1 MRLEVASESWPYKVP
16 FRVSRGA
23 EAELGVIVVTLANNK
38 HTGRGEAAGVDYDGE
53 TVASMRGQVESLRAR
68 LEAGA
73 DLRSL
78 IDTLPP
84 GGARNA
90 LDCAWWDLNAKTTG
104 VSAFETAGFKTPKPI
119 VSAVTFGIDT
129 EEATRAAAEH
139 YRDWPLIKIKV
150 DGTRHLATV
159 RLVAGICRR
168 ARFIVDP
175 NQAWDC
181 KLLNELAGPL
191 QDLNVAL
198 IEQPLARGTDAT
210 LKNYSGDIP
219 LAVDESLQSSADLP
233 RIRDFYQVANVKLDK
248 TGGLTEAL
256 KTARAARELG
266 LDIMVGCMA
275 GTSLAMA
282 PGMVIGQMAAF
293 VDLDGPLLHVKD
305 REAGIQ
311 YHQGTMQLPDKR
323 LWG

>member
-1 MRLEVASESWPYKVP
+1 MRLDVKAEQWPYKVP

-23 EAELGVIVVTLANNK
+23 EAELGVIVVALTEGA
-38 HTGRGEAAGVDYDGE
+38 HVGRGEAAGVDYDGE
-53 TVASMRGQVESLRAR
+53 TVAGMRAAVEGLRER
-68 LEAGA
+68 IESGA
-73 DLRSL
+73 DLRAL
-78 IDTLPP
+78 IDGLPP

-90 LDCAWWDLNAKTTG
+90 LDCAWWDLNAKKSG
-104 VSAFETAGFKTPKPI
+104 VSAFATAGFARPVPL

-150 DGTRHLATV
+150 DGERHLETV
-159 RLVAGICRR
+159 KLIRGICRR

-181 KLLNELAGPL
+181 ELLNRLAGPL
-191 QDLNVAL
+191 RELNVAL
-198 IEQPLARGTDAT
+198 IEQPVARGTDAT
-210 LKNYSGDIP
+210 LKNYTGSIP
-219 LAVDESLQSSADLP
+219 LAVDESLQDHDDLP
-233 RIRDFYQVANVKLDK
+233 RIKDFYHVANVKLDK

-256 KTARAARELG
+256 KTARAARALG

-305 REAGIQ
+305 REPGIA
-311 YHQGTMQLPDKR
+311 YHLGSMQLPDPR

>member
-1 MRLEVASESWPYKVP
+1 MRLEVTVESWPYKVP

-23 EAELGVIVVTLANNK
+23 EATLGVIVVTLAD
-38 HTGRGEAAGVDYDGE
+38 HGHRGRGEAAGVDYDGE
-53 TVASMRGQVESLRAR
+53 TAHGLRDEVEALRAR
-68 LEAGA
+68 IEAGG
-73 DLRSL
+73 DLRAL
-78 IDTLPP
+78 IDELPP

-90 LDCAWWDLNAKTTG
+90 LDCAWWDLNAKKSG
-104 VSAFETAGFKTPKPI
+104 VSAFEAAGFKAPKPLI
-119 VSAVTFGIDT
+119 SAVTFGIDT

-150 DGTRHLATV
+150 DGARHLATV
-159 RLVAGICRR
+159 QLVHGICRQ

-181 KLLNELAGPL
+181 ELLNQLAAPL
-191 QDLNVAL
+191 QELNVAL
-198 IEQPLARGTDAT
+198 IEQPVARGTDASLQGYT
-210 LKNYSGDIP
+210 GRIP
-219 LAVDESLQSSADLP
+219 LAADESLQDSSDLP
-233 RIRDFYQVANVKLDK
+233 RLKDFYQVANVKLDK
-248 TGGLTEAL
+248 TGGLSEAL

-293 VDLDGPLLHVKD
+293 VDLDGPLLHAKD
-305 REAGIQ
+305 REAGIK
-311 YHQGTMQLPDKR
+311 YHRGTMQLPDRR